1 MDTTNELVTVPPPIF
16 IVSGGAGA
24 LGKHVARVALA
35 QFPGIDS
42 EVIVIPQI
50 CQAEQLHEVI
60 AQVAARHGT
69 IIHTLVDPRMRAM
82 LVALARAQNV
92 RTIDTIGDP
101 LAQLSEVFG
110 RMPLGQPGLYQG
122 EQEAYQERIKAIEYT
137 VDHDDGRSPK
147 HLGEADVV
155 LTGVS
160 RVGKTPLSIYL
171 SVLGWKVANVPLVPG
186 VPPPEELFEIDRRR
200 VVGLTI
206 EADTLLQHRHWRQI
220 GLAGGGGRSYSDLEA
235 LYDELEAAKRVF
247 RRGNFAVINVT
258 NKPIEESAD
267 QVIGLISRYF
277 EHRLYS
283 RRNAKN

>member
-1 MDTTNELVTVPPPIF
+1 MDPSYELATMPPPIF

-24 LGKHVARVALA
+24 LGKHIARVALA
-35 QFPGIDS
+35 QFPGINP
-42 EVIVIPQI
+42 EVIVIPQV
-50 CQAEQLHEVI
+50 CCAEQIHEAI

-69 IIHTLVDPRMRAM
+69 IIHTMVDPRLRAM
-82 LVALARAQNV
+82 LVELAQTQNV

-101 LAQLSEVFG
+101 LAQLSEVFA

-122 EQEAYQERIKAIEYT
+122 EQEAYLERIKAIEYT

-147 HLGEADVV
+147 QLGEADVV

-186 VPPPEELFEIDRRR
+186 VPPPDELFQIDRRR

-206 EADTLLQHRHWRQI
+206 EADTLIQHRHWRQI
-220 GLAGGGGRSYSDLEA
+220 GLAGGGGRAYSDLEA
-235 LYDELEAAKRVF
+235 LYGELEAAKRVF
-247 RRGNFAVINVT
+247 RQGNFAVINVT

-277 EHRLYS
+277 EHRLYN
-283 RRNAKN
+283 RPNARN